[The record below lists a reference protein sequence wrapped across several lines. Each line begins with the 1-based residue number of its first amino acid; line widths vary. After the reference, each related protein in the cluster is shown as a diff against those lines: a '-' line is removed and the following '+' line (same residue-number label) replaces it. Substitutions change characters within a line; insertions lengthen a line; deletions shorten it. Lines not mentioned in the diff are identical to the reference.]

1 MRTPAPLGKS
11 SRAFDGPLTACLSW
25 IRALR
30 NRFRGVEHNPAAEGS
45 FPVRVATVEAAGRM
59 AWGRV
64 EDERL
69 VDTTGVARSLRAFL
83 RGGGHAE
90 SLARVEGPAID
101 LDACRFLAPVP
112 EPSKIWCVGLN
123 FEDYRKMLGLAHLKA
138 PNIFLKAPSALVGH
152 DAEVGVPT
160 GYGTVFH
167 EWELTAVVGRRLTA
181 ASPEEAEEAIFGY
194 TILDDLVFHEIELVN
209 RDHQQWAKNVDGFA
223 PCGPWVVT
231 RDQLDP
237 AAGLEMV
244 RRRNGR
250 VEAKSSTAEM
260 RLRHPDL
267 LSFISTFS
275 TLEPGDLVTGGTP
288 PAGPCAAGD
297 VIEGEIEGIGT
308 LRVRLVERTVDP
320 RWQVVLEDWREG

>member
-1 MRTPAPLGKS
+1 MRVS
-11 SRAFDGPLTACLSW
+11 
-25 IRALR
+25 
-30 NRFRGVEHNPAAEGS
+30 
-45 FPVRVATVEAAGRM
+45 TVEAAGRTV
-59 AWGRV
+59 WGRV
-64 EDERL
+64 EDARV
-69 VDTTGVARSLRAFL
+69 VDATGLAPSLREFL
-83 RGGGHAE
+83 GDGGDAGA
-90 SLARVEGPAID
+90 LAVWDGRTVD
-101 LDACRFLAPVP
+101 LDSSRFLPP
-112 EPSKIWCVGLN
+112 IPDPSKIWCVGLN
-123 FEDYRKMLGLAHLKA
+123 FEDYRRMLGLAHLKA

-152 DAEVGVPT
+152 DAEVGVPV

-167 EWELTAVVGRRLTA
+167 EWELTAVVGQRLSSAT
-181 ASPEEAEEAIFGY
+181 PEQAKEAIFGY

-231 RDQLDP
+231 RDEVEP
-237 AAGLEMV
+237 AGGLAMV

-260 RLRHPDL
+260 RLHHPDL

-308 LRVRLVERTVDP
+308 LRVRLVERRVDP
-320 RWQVVLEDWREG
+320 RWQVVLEDWRER